1 MFFALY
7 CVARRNRVIA
17 VVSQQLV
24 KLIGSTVAV
33 SHSSSQSAIG
43 CTFIDRPH
51 AAVALA
57 VVTVGLDFAC
67 VSQHIHGDVRVSLA
81 MIMFASAVCLSD
93 GHLKSL
99 GIRVSPVQG
108 WSQWILTSLKIG
120 TAVAVFILL
129 GLGSYRA
136 MGYDINFPVTH
147 PSQAPSRFMQMCL
160 VAPTVEEA
168 VYRLSACGLIA
179 AVIGNK
185 RTIAVNGLL
194 FGFLHVL
201 YGNPSPEN
209 LVGGFFLAWAFLKS
223 ETILIPMVL
232 HSVGNLLVLLGQVGA
247 WYMLGEAG

>member
-1 MFFALY
+1 MA
-7 CVARRNRVIA
+7 A
-17 VVSQQLV
+17 
-24 KLIGSTVAV
+24 
-33 SHSSSQSAIG
+33 SHSANQSAIG
-43 CTFIDRPH
+43 CTFVDRPR

-57 VVTVGLDFAC
+57 AVTVGLDFTC
-67 VSQHIHGDVRVSLA
+67 VSKHVYGDVRVCLA
-81 MIMFASAVCLSD
+81 MIMFASAVYLSD
-93 GHLKSL
+93 GHHKSL
-99 GIRVSPVQG
+99 GLRVSPVQG
-108 WSQWILTSLKIG
+108 WSHWILTSLKIG

-129 GLGSYRA
+129 GLGSCHA
-136 MGYDINFPVTH
+136 MDYHVYFPVTD
-147 PSQAPSRFMQMCL
+147 PSQVPSRFMHMCF

-179 AVIGNK
+179 AVIGNR

-232 HSVGNLLVLLGQVGA
+232 HSVGNLLVLVGQVGA